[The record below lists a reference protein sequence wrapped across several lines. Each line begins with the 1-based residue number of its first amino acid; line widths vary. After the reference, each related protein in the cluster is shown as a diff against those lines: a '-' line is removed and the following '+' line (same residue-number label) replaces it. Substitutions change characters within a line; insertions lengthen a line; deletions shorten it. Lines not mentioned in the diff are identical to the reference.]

1 MNQGEENCEG
11 GDEVDAGHDQGQ
23 GEGDGRHEEGE
34 GDHVEQ
40 QATKKSERR
49 DMMLIFA
56 KHILR
61 APGDQFSLWKII
73 TFEHL
78 DKKFMTPLTPPTMD
92 ISLSSVSL
100 VYRRV

>member
-40 QATKKSERR
+40 QATKKSEQRV
-49 DMMLIFA
+49 MMLIFA
-56 KHILR
+56 KHILCV
-61 APGDQFSLWKII
+61 PGDQFSLWKIKLLNTLI
-73 TFEHL
+73 
-78 DKKFMTPLTPPTMD
+78 KN
-92 ISLSSVSL
+92 S
-100 VYRRV
+100 

>member
-56 KHILR
+56 KHILGE
-61 APGDQFSLWKII
+61 PGDQFSLWKIKLLNTLI
-73 TFEHL
+73 
-78 DKKFMTPLTPPTMD
+78 K
-92 ISLSSVSL
+92 SS
-100 VYRRV
+100 

>member
-1 MNQGEENCEG
+1 MNQSEENCEG

-40 QATKKSERR
+40 QATKKSEQR

-61 APGDQFSLWKII
+61 VPGDQFSLWKIKLLNTLI
-73 TFEHL
+73 
-78 DKKFMTPLTPPTMD
+78 KN
-92 ISLSSVSL
+92 S
-100 VYRRV
+100 

>member
-40 QATKKSERR
+40 QATKKSEQRY
-49 DMMLIFA
+49 DADFCE
-56 KHILR
+56 
-61 APGDQFSLWKII
+61 
-73 TFEHL
+73 TY
-78 DKKFMTPLTPPTMD
+78 LTC
-92 ISLSSVSL
+92 V
-100 VYRRV
+100 R

>member
-56 KHILR
+56 KHN
-61 APGDQFSLWKII
+61 
-73 TFEHL
+73 
-78 DKKFMTPLTPPTMD
+78 LT
-92 ISLSSVSL
+92 
-100 VYRRV
+100 

>member
-34 GDHVEQ
+34 GEHVEQ

-49 DMMLIFA
+49 DMMLI
-56 KHILR
+56 LR
-61 APGDQFSLWKII
+61 N
-73 TFEHL
+73 
-78 DKKFMTPLTPPTMD
+78 
-92 ISLSSVSL
+92 ISQVSQMINFHCG
-100 VYRRV
+100 R